1 MKRRDFMAASGAVV
15 TTVLSDSL
23 NAAVP
28 CPPSFDDV
36 QDASC
41 PADPSS
47 GVGLAERAASLAPGA
62 SDLNIEE
69 LRNTV
74 ATSASQRYDISWCSV
89 LSFYDAN
96 RKEIQYMGKS
106 QSSQNGRYVH
116 YVYSEASES
125 WRTTGTN
132 LGSGTGHIYSCG
144 FDPDNGDY
152 FFLDWGANY
161 VRRFNRA
168 SNSWSN
174 TATNGNLPGGQDW
187 TAGMVYHP
195 NLFGARDGGLIFC
208 PTGSSSA
215 QVWRR
220 STNSWSTLNGVSAQN
235 GLNNGAQG
243 IYIPGLDAAMIA
255 GFSGNVYRINAG
267 SGGAIGSVENLGDQG
282 TPNIGWTS
290 GPSSGAGKAVVDP
303 NNSSRVLVLEFGGN
317 SRVWASNNA
326 GDSWSQV
333 GAHPFGSMNGAN
345 NNISYLSI
353 PDYGVIVGLTSTIS
367 TSAPWSR
374 VGMWKVNV

>member
-23 NAAVP
+23 HAAVP
-28 CPPSFDDV
+28 CPPSFDGV
-36 QDASC
+36 SETQC
-41 PADPSS
+41 PAGNSS
-47 GVGLAERAASLAPGA
+47 LAARAAQLGLGQ

-69 LRNTV
+69 LRNTAASV
-74 ATSASQRYDISWCSV
+74 FSQRYDISWCSV
-89 LSFYDAN
+89 LSHYDAN
-96 RKEIQYMGKS
+96 RREIQYMGKS

-116 YVYSEASES
+116 YIYSEESQS

-132 LGSGTGHIYSCG
+132 LGSGTGHVYTCA
-144 FDPDNGDY
+144 FDPDRGEF
-152 FFLDWGANY
+152 FFLDWGANR
-161 VRRFNRA
+161 VRRYDRA
-168 SNSWSN
+168 DDSWSD
-174 TATNGNLPGGQDW
+174 TPANGNLPGGYDW
-187 TAGMVYHP
+187 NSGMVYHP
-195 NLFGARDGGLIFC
+195 NLFGAGDGGLIFC
-208 PTGSSSA
+208 PSFASNA

-255 GFSGNVYRINAG
+255 GFSGSAYRIDAG
-267 SGGAIGSVENLGDQG
+267 SGGTVGSVSDLGDQG
-282 TPNIGWTS
+282 TPNIGW
-290 GPSSGAGKAVVDP
+290 SSGRSSGGGKAVIDP
-303 NNSSRVLVLEFGGN
+303 NNPSRVLVLEFGGS
-317 SRVWASNNA
+317 SRVWASSNA

-333 GAHPFGSMNGAN
+333 GTHPFDSMNGAN
-345 NNISYLSI
+345 SNISYLSI